1 MKMANKIIG
10 EMKLDY
16 SMLYVNNKLTFGAL
30 VRATIKDGEEG
41 ESSGGGFFSK
51 AAAPDEDAK
60 IFTTFIYVKPDGAS
74 VSMLDPTS
82 KGSAFLFSGSGAPT
96 FDMYAEDI
104 AKAIKKDVGKY
115 KGFLKK
121 QPAGTIVNYHDLDDK
136 ELSAVVDA
144 DKFKD
149 GAATAIKQYTAMMK
163 GIELER
169 KKHAGLEMDEFI
181 TRYAFKKHILLTG
194 PAGHSKTYTATQ
206 WIDDSGYES
215 EFIAGSSAIEAI
227 DLLGYWVKDSTGNL
241 IWLDGVL
248 TAAFRKATKKKTVL
262 LFDELLRVPAREL
275 SILVGALTP
284 DSSGHYRLRTNRL
297 VDEVDGV
304 GEVELLTVPMEN
316 LHVIATTNIGA
327 DYDVDSIDVALQ
339 DRFRTYDVEMST
351 ATIHNICTDVNDGKL
366 PDATIDSMIDLYEK
380 TKLLVES
387 NELTRALSLRHLT
400 EVINYSTDASEVAS
414 FCQDLATIICA
425 RNTSGSLNETERRIF
440 ISTIK
445 KTIR

>member
-1 MKMANKIIG
+1 MAKIIG
-10 EMKLDY
+10 ESKYDF
-16 SMLYVNNKLTFGAL
+16 SMLYIDGKLTFGAL
-30 VRATIKDGEEG
+30 VRATFKDGDGEED
-41 ESSGGGFFSK
+41 SGGGFFSK
-51 AAAPDEDAK
+51 AASTDETVK
-60 IFTTFIYVKPDGAS
+60 VFTSFMYVKPNGTEIAMIEPS
-74 VSMLDPTS
+74 K
-82 KGSAFLFSGSGAPT
+82 KGSSFLVSGKGAPT
-96 FDMYAEDI
+96 FDKYSDEI

-115 KGFLKK
+115 KGFLSK
-121 QPAGTIVNYHDLDDK
+121 QPEGTITDF
-136 ELSAVVDA
+136 SALEPEEQKVLQES

-149 GAATAIKQYTAMMK
+149 SAEMAIKQYTLMMK
-163 GIELER
+163 GIEAER
-169 KKHAGLEMDEFI
+169 KKHAGLGMDEFL

-194 PAGHSKTYTATQ
+194 PAGHSKTYSATK

-241 IWLDGVL
+241 VWLDGVL
-248 TAAFRKATKKKTVL
+248 TAAFRKALKGKTVL

-316 LHVIATTNIGA
+316 LHIIATTNIGA
-327 DYDVDSIDVALQ
+327 DYDVDNIDVALQ
-339 DRFRTYDVEMST
+339 DRFRTHDVEMST
-351 ATIHNICTDVNDGKL
+351 ATIFNICEDVNASKL
-366 PDATIDSMIDLYEK
+366 PDPTIASLLDLYEK
-380 TKLLVES
+380 VRLLVES
-387 NELTRALSLRHLT
+387 SELTRAMSLRHLT
-400 EVINYSTDASEVAS
+400 EVINYADDANDVAS
-414 FCQDLATIICA
+414 FCQDLATIVCA
-425 RNTSGSLNETERRIF
+425 RNTDGKLNETERRIF

>member
-1 MKMANKIIG
+1 MNKVIG
-10 EMKLDY
+10 ESKYDF
-16 SMLYVNNKLTFGAL
+16 SMLYINGKLTFGSL
-30 VRATIKDGEEG
+30 VRATFKDSDGSED
-41 ESSGGGFFSK
+41 SGGGFFSK
-51 AAAPDEDAK
+51 AASTDESVK
-60 IFTTFIYVKPDGAS
+60 VFTSFMYVKPDGKS
-74 VSMLDPTS
+74 VDMIDVSH
-82 KGSAFLFSGSGAPT
+82 KGAQFLVSGKGAPT
-96 FDMYAEDI
+96 FDKYSEEI

-121 QPAGTIVNYHDLDDK
+121 QPEGTVINFGDL
-136 ELSAVVDA
+136 ETAEQAILIES

-149 GAATAIKQYTAMMK
+149 SGEMAIKQYTLMMK
-163 GIELER
+163 GIEAER
-169 KKHAGLEMDEFI
+169 KKHAGLGLDDFLA
-181 TRYAFKKHILLTG
+181 RYSFKKHILLTG
-194 PAGHSKTYTATQ
+194 PAGHSKTYSATK
-206 WIDDSGYES
+206 WIDESGYES

-241 IWLDGVL
+241 VWLDGVL
-248 TAAFRKATKKKTVL
+248 TAAFRKALKGKTVL

-297 VDEVDGV
+297 VDEVGGV

-327 DYDVDSIDVALQ
+327 DYDVDNIDVALQ
-339 DRFRTYDVEMST
+339 DRFRTHDVVMATST
-351 ATIHNICTDVNDGKL
+351 IFSICEEVNDGKL
-366 PDATIDSMIDLYEK
+366 PDATISSLLDLYEK
-380 TKLLVES
+380 VKLLVDS
-387 NELTRALSLRHLT
+387 SELTRAMSLRHLT
-400 EVINYSTDASEVAS
+400 EVINYADDPSDVAS

-425 RNTSGSLNETERRIF
+425 RDTSGTLNETERRIF